1 MFLLDFAV
9 GTLMED
15 LLDWVYGCVV
25 GFLNTFFMQING
37 MGTELFDTIYAQ
49 ALILL
54 FAKLGWVLYG
64 CGCVVAVFDCA
75 IAQQTGR
82 GCDVR
87 MTAINLIKGFM
98 AVNLFHTVPILLYNA
113 AVKWQGM
120 FGSDLTGLRNPGD
133 IGASAMDVIT
143 GLTGGSGTR
152 VLFLL
157 FLVIAIGYSVIK
169 VFFANIK
176 RGGILLV
183 QVAVGS
189 LYMLSVPRGSGDGFK
204 QWCKQVIGI
213 CLTAFLQSLILTIG
227 LRIFRE
233 HMLLGIGVLLSSTE
247 VPRICGQFGLDTS
260 TRANVMG
267 GVYAAQTAINV
278 AKTLAKAAA

>member
-25 GFLNTFFMQING
+25 SFLNVFFMQING
-37 MGTELFDTIYAQ
+37 MGTELFGTIYAK

-54 FAKLGWVLYG
+54 FAKLGWVLYATG
-64 CGCVVAVFDCA
+64 VVMAVFECA
-75 IAQQTGR
+75 LASQDGR
-82 GCDVR
+82 SNVKG
-87 MTAINLIKGFM
+87 TAVNVIKGFM
-98 AVNLFHTVPILLYNA
+98 AVNLFHSVPVILYNA
-113 AVKWQGM
+113 AVRWQGI
-120 FGSDLTGLRNPGD
+120 FGRDVAGLRNPGD
-133 IGASAMDVIT
+133 VGASALDMIQ
-143 GLTGGSGTR
+143 GLTVDSGSK
-152 VLFLL
+152 VLFTL

-183 QVAVGS
+183 QIAVGS
-189 LYMLSVPRGSGDGFK
+189 LYMLSVPRGAGDGFK

-213 CLTAFLQSLILTIG
+213 CLTTFLQSLILTIG
-227 LRIFRE
+227 LRLFKD
-233 HMLLGIGVLLSSTE
+233 HLLLGVGVLLSSTE

-267 GVYAAQTAINV
+267 GVYAAQTAINI
-278 AKTLAKAAA
+278 AKTIAKVAA

>member
-15 LLDWVYGCVV
+15 LLDWIYGCIVA
-25 GFLNTFFMQING
+25 FLNSCFTQING
-37 MGTELFDTIYAQ
+37 MGTELFDTIYAK

-64 CGCVVAVFDCA
+64 VGLLVAVFECA
-75 IAQQTGR
+75 IASQDGR
-82 GCDVR
+82 GDVKA
-87 MTAINLIKGFM
+87 TAINAIKGFM
-98 AVNLFHTVPILLYNA
+98 AASLFHTVPVLLYNA
-113 AVKWQGM
+113 AVRWQGI
-120 FGSDLTGLRNPGD
+120 FGGDVAGLRNPGD
-133 IGASAMDVIT
+133 VGASALEVM
-143 GLTGGSGTR
+143 GSFATGGGSKLLFG
-152 VLFLL
+152 LFLL
-157 FLVIAIGYSVIK
+157 IAMGYCVIK

-189 LYMLSVPRGSGDGFK
+189 LYMLSVPRGKSDGFH

-227 LRIFRE
+227 LRIFKD
-233 HMLLGIGVLLSSTE
+233 HALLGVGVLLSSTE

-260 TRANVMG
+260 ARANVMG
-267 GVYAAQTAINV
+267 GIYAAQTAFNIT
-278 AKTLAKAAA
+278 KTIAKAAA